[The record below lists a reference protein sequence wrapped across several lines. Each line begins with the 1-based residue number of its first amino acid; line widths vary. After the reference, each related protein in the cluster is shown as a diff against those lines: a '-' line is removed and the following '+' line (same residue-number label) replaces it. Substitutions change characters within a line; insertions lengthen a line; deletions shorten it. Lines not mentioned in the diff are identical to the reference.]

1 MRKLFYCL
9 TAIALVSPLGLS
21 AQEYDDIYY
30 NPKKDKTASTST
42 KKKKSY
48 YIKGF

>member
-21 AQEYDDIYY
+21 AQEYDDSLTC
-30 NPKKDKTASTST
+30 PKTVVLMA
-42 KKKKSY
+42 
-48 YIKGF
+48 